1 MINVLYYYYYLFY
14 KNIWKDNDPHLSTI
28 LSLSFIIS
36 LIINGLIDFF
46 LSSVYSIFLDTYLK
60 MGILIIIIFLMHY
73 YFKKEMRKEILKVK
87 PMIYNH
93 MISKIISIVFFLI
106 GLFFLFF
113 KADIVRNIL
122 K

>member
-1 MINVLYYYYYLFY
+1 MIKVLYYYYYLFY
-14 KNIWKDNDPHLSTI
+14 KKRWKDNDPHLSAI

-46 LSSVYSIFLDTYLK
+46 LASVYSSFTDTYLNI
-60 MGILIIIIFLMHY
+60 GILILIIFLMHY
-73 YFKKEMRKEILKVK
+73 YFRKEKRKEILKIK

-93 MISKIISIVFFLI
+93 IISKIISIAFLLI